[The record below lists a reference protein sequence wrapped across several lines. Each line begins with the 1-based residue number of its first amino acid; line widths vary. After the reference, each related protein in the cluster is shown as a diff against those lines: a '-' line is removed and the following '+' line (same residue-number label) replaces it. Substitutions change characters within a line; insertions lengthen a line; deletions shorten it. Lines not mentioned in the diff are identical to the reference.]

1 MTGLVVGQRASRSLH
16 VTDEH
21 IELFAR
27 LTGDRNPL
35 HFDDDFARA
44 TRFGQRVVQGGVTAG
59 ILSAI
64 VATDLPGPGSV
75 FLSQELRYVAPVRPG
90 DTITGEVEVLAVRE
104 DKPIVELAVRVT
116 RDDGTRVLEGK
127 AVVYVMRP
135 GGA

>member
-1 MTGLVVGQRASRSLH
+1 VTGLRVGQRASRSLH

-21 IELFAR
+21 VELFAR

-35 HFDDDFARA
+35 HFDEGFARA
-44 TRFGQRVVQGGVTAG
+44 TRFGRRVVQGGVTAG

-90 DTITGEVEVLAVRE
+90 DTITGEVEVLSVRE

-135 GGA
+135 GEP